1 MKVFKQLLGRRI
13 LQHDATTEYYGEF
26 GADTEVVGNTVTP
39 TKGARAGDGEVTIL
53 DATMIQRW
61 LVNLSAA
68 DGIGKPIG

>member
-1 MKVFKQLLGRRI
+1 MDNGEQL
-13 LQHDATTEYYGEF
+13 DATTEYYGEF
-26 GADTEVVGNTVTP
+26 GADTKVIGNIVTP

-61 LVNLSAA
+61 LVDLSAA